1 MIIIIFMICDYY
13 DGYQERLSCYLRLMI
28 IVMVIRWTDQVPA
41 VLAGE
46 RSFEGLLSGCPPFKL
61 GGFFS
66 SSYVFFLVQV
76 RWFFKAPCSSQMTFI
91 GPRYTCRSI
100 FLHPPISTLWL
111 IDFEWCWLMLITSLM
126 SEKQRITAVVAPM
139 WLSPRTEVCLP
150 PVDLTPGNIFIGR
163 KCVSHFLFT
172 GMYISP
178 LSPLTSWNSD
188 CQASSLENRG
198 RRRGGRAAPRWRS
211 LGKIWLDLRYQGRPT
226 LRILFPLSFFFF
238 SLFSS
243 FFIGSKVC
251 SDDKRPRF

>member
-1 MIIIIFMICDYY
+1 
-13 DGYQERLSCYLRLMI
+13 
-28 IVMVIRWTDQVPA
+28 
-41 VLAGE
+41 
-46 RSFEGLLSGCPPFKL
+46 
-61 GGFFS
+61 
-66 SSYVFFLVQV
+66 
-76 RWFFKAPCSSQMTFI
+76 MTFI

-198 RRRGGRAAPRWRS
+198 RRRGGQAAPWWRS
-211 LGKIWLDLRYQGRPT
+211 LGKIRLDLRYQGWPT
-226 LRILFPLSFFFF
+226 LRIIFPLSFFFF

-243 FFIGSKVC
+243 FL
-251 SDDKRPRF
+251 SDPKFVQMIKDQDFNSWLYFNMYTIFLRCIVLSNWANSRFAKSFVSGPILSFWPKAHGENYFNLKSIIKIWKSAI